1 MGFDGRLFRHW
12 EHAPVAPDAVTGIV
26 AVCTGPELH
35 FARGSRSGI
44 HRTPVPGRVAARV
57 LGLDGDAQGDMH
69 LHGGPEKAV
78 HLYPQEHAAAW
89 RVELGEH
96 PLLRA
101 PGGLW

>member
-1 MGFDGRLFRHW
+1 MGFDGRLFRHR

-57 LGLDGDAQGDMH
+57 LGEVTEATLRGLVDD
-69 LHGGPEKAV
+69 V
-78 HLYPQEHAAAW
+78 AAG
-89 RVELGEH
+89 R
-96 PLLRA
+96 
-101 PGGLW
+101 